1 MMNSVTLVIRMFI
14 AMANTNMDGAPSV
27 AVELLSQKID
37 DLTQVIC
44 TEQIISSDLRTDF
57 SELQERFNS
66 SFSLQGTSPIRPMGE
81 SSRMALSEVKARE
94 RKIVRKGINRLERQ
108 IKQYIH

>member
-14 AMANTNMDGAPSV
+14 AMANTNMDGAHAV

-57 SELQERFNS
+57 SELQKRVNS
-66 SFSLQGTSPIRPMGE
+66 STFLFRELLLSGLWVNPQGQ
-81 SSRMALSEVKARE
+81 L
-94 RKIVRKGINRLERQ
+94 
-108 IKQYIH
+108 

>member
-81 SSRMALSEVKARE
+81 SSRMAGEVKARE